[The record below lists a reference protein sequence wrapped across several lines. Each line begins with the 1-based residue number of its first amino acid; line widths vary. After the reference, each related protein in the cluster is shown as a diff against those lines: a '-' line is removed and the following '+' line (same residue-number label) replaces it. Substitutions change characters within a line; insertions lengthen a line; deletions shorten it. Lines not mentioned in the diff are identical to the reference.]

1 MRRRRTIRA
10 AILLATLVAAQGC
23 YTRVVDARGIG
34 GDSEKLREQQE
45 HEPRLRGVLTTTT
58 EREKKPSSGV
68 W

>member
-1 MRRRRTIRA
+1 M
-10 AILLATLVAAQGC
+10 ATLAAAQGC